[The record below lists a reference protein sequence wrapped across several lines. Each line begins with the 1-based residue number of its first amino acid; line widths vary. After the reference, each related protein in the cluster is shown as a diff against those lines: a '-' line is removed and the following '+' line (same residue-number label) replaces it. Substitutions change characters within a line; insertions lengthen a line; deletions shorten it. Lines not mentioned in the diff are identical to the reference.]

1 MFIVVTM
8 TEPDARGDS
17 VDSYRVFES
26 YSAAHDFYVEQKD
39 RLEIYSAS
47 ICGVIESTDYAPQSQ
62 YKESCNA

>member
-26 YSAAHDFYVEQKD
+26 YSAAYDFYVEQKD

-47 ICGVIESTDYAPQSQ
+47 ICGVIESTDYTPQSE
-62 YKESCNA
+62 YEESRNA